1 MFRFLRKIRQRLLS
15 ENRVSQ
21 YLLYA
26 LGEIVLVMIG
36 ILLALQVNTWNEKRK
51 DQAFLNFSLQEIHA
65 DLKSDLGLIYQGIEP
80 RLRMRV
86 QGSERLYN
94 MMLEERRP
102 EDSVFLDAYRQMKMS
117 FLLTATTE
125 SYQSLKER
133 GLEIIPDKEL
143 RNYLF
148 NFYEIG
154 LPRSHTFI
162 TAQDER
168 IRDRTT
174 ELEETVFQLEVRKS
188 DQGEPVHVQVPISED
203 YIHHQALHRIL
214 LLNTAD
220 TRQKRY
226 RLRNLKKQYFATLD
240 MLEDELNKRSLAFT
254 PFDSTNIQP
263 DF

>member
-1 MFRFLRKIRQRLLS
+1 MIRFFRQIRQRLLS
-15 ENRVSQ
+15 GNRTSQ

-36 ILLALQVNTWNEKRK
+36 ILLALQVNNWNEARK
-51 DQAFLNFSLQEIHA
+51 ARAFLDFSLQEIHS
-65 DLKSDLGLIYQGIEP
+65 DLKSDLNLIYGGIEP

-94 MMLEERRP
+94 MILEERRP

-133 GLEIIPDKEL
+133 GLEIIQDKSL
-143 RNYLF
+143 RNSLL

-162 TAQDER
+162 TAHDER
-168 IRDRTT
+168 IRDQTT
-174 ELEETVFQLEVRKS
+174 ELEEAVFVLEVRKS
-188 DQGEPVHVQVPISED
+188 DQGKPVHVQIPISED
-203 YIHHQALHRIL
+203 YIHHQAMHRIL
-214 LLNTAD
+214 LLNTQD

-226 RLRNLKKQYFATLD
+226 RLRNLKKGYYATLD
-240 MLEDELNKRSLAFT
+240 ILEEELTRRSLPYT
-254 PFDSTNIQP
+254 PFDSTAIKP